1 MGGWDDSGMENPSER
16 RDKASARIRRL
27 TIAAVAGATAL
38 TAAFAGLAAGST
50 HTTKKVVKRVTRTA
64 QAPVTAPTPKLVPS
78 GSTVTP
84 AAPQS
89 QSQAPVVT
97 PSVSPPVVVGGGS

>member
-1 MGGWDDSGMENPSER
+1 MENPSER

-27 TIAAVAGATAL
+27 TIGAVAGATAL

-50 HTTKKVVKRVTRTA
+50 HTTKKVVKRVGARPA

-89 QSQAPVVT
+89 QAPVVT

>member
-1 MGGWDDSGMENPSER
+1 MNGDHDPR
-16 RDKASARIRRL
+16 RAVVLRDRASARIRRL
-27 TIAAVAGATAL
+27 TVVAVAGATAL
-38 TAAFAGLAAGST
+38 TAAFASLAAGST
-50 HTTKKVVKRVTRTA
+50 HTTKKVVKLVTRTA
-64 QAPVTAPTPKLVPS
+64 QAPVTAPTPKLFPS

-84 AAPQS
+84 AAP